1 MGTHR
6 ILGLLCTAAGAAA
19 LTALAANSANTN
31 RRIHGATR
39 IPPPSSTEVLPQPAP
54 VAQTHVEA
62 ARRFN
67 HSSALLAFS
76 VLTDSAME
84 HYRGAFDNPAMYTP
98 LVSASLSLI
107 AGLHGGADRRQQ
119 THHVRHAIYRSAA
132 AAGIAGTGFH
142 FYNVM
147 KRPGGWSWNN
157 LFHAAP
163 LGAPI
168 ALLLSGAL
176 GAVAERLRDEPVHE
190 PQLLGMP
197 AGRALGLLIAVGL
210 IGTVGEAALLHFRG
224 SFQHRAMYA
233 PVSVPPVAAALLVHA
248 ALAAPRERWFTR
260 LWLRI
265 TTALGLAGAA
275 FHARGIA
282 RRQGGWHNWS
292 QNLFAGPPL
301 PAPPSFSALALAGLA
316 ALRLRETEQ

>member
-19 LTALAANSANTN
+19 LTALAANSATTN
-31 RRIHGATR
+31 RRIYGATR
-39 IPPPSSTEVLPQPAP
+39 TPPPGSTEVLPQPAP
-54 VAQTHVEA
+54 VAETHVEA

-84 HYRGAFDNPAMYTP
+84 HYRGSFDNPAMYTP

-163 LGAPI
+163 LGAPREP
-168 ALLLSGAL
+168 GA
-176 GAVAERLRDEPVHE
+176 
-190 PQLLGMP
+190 Q
-197 AGRALGLLIAVGL
+197 
-210 IGTVGEAALLHFRG
+210 
-224 SFQHRAMYA
+224 
-233 PVSVPPVAAALLVHA
+233 PVAAPIGGQQPL
-248 ALAAPRERWFTR
+248 PQ
-260 LWLRI
+260 
-265 TTALGLAGAA
+265 GAVSMMSRQ
-275 FHARGIA
+275 RGP
-282 RRQGGWHNWS
+282 Q
-292 QNLFAGPPL
+292 AGP
-301 PAPPSFSALALAGLA
+301 AATQPP
-316 ALRLRETEQ
+316 

>member
-1 MGTHR
+1 MGTQR
-6 ILGLLCTAAGAAA
+6 IFSVLCAVAGAAA
-19 LTALAANSANTN
+19 LARFTGRRANAN
-31 RRIHGATR
+31 RRTRATPR
-39 IPPPSSTEVLPQPAP
+39 RPALRSIDSVTHAAP
-54 VAQTHVEA
+54 ATQAHVEA

-84 HYRGAFDNPAMYTP
+84 HYRGSFDNPAMYTP

-107 AGLHGGADRRQQ
+107 AGLHGGADHRQQ
-119 THHVRHAIYRSAA
+119 THHARHLIYRTAA

-142 FYNVM
+142 LYNVM

-157 LFHAAP
+157 LVHAAP
-163 LGAPI
+163 VGAPM

-176 GAVAERLRDEPVHE
+176 GAVAERLRDEPAHE

-197 AGRALGLLIAVGL
+197 AGRALGLLVAAGL
-210 IGTVGEAALLHFRG
+210 IGTVGEAGLLHFRG

-233 PVSVPPVAAALLVHA
+233 PVSAPPFAAALLAHA

-265 TTALGLAGAA
+265 TTALGIAGAG

-282 RRQGGWHNWS
+282 RRQGGWRNWS

-316 ALRLRETEQ
+316 ALRLRETEK